1 MLIRSES
8 ISTPNSRPRCAN
20 DATLAEWIRFLLG
33 RHAMF
38 GHEPPN
44 HLRSTR
50 AVRRPS
56 LAFVQARYL
65 PASPLPRTRISYLS
79 ASGIVQS
86 PSNGL
91 WWTAL
96 RTRLHRFD
104 GFVRRPHR
112 VRE

>member
-56 LAFVQARYL
+56 LAIVQARYL

-79 ASGIVQS
+79 TSDIVQS
-86 PSNGL
+86 PSNL
-91 WWTAL
+91 RWTAL
-96 RTRLHRFD
+96 GTMLHRL
-104 GFVRRPHR
+104 
-112 VRE
+112 